1 MSIVELSTGK
11 RFEALPD
18 QSILASALAQGLVLE
33 HSCKTGRCG
42 VCKTKVIT
50 GETTVLQNEESLSEQ
65 EQQDG
70 YILTCCR
77 TATTN
82 VSLDIEDLGFLAGI
96 ETKTLPCRIDALVKL
111 SDDVL
116 QVTLRLPPNQ
126 PFRFLAGQYIDL
138 IADGIRRS
146 YSLANTQR
154 DDNKIVLDIRYVEQ
168 GQMSDYLFHRAKAN
182 DLLRLEGPLGTFCL
196 RESTKKPLFIATG
209 TGIAPI
215 KAMIESLPSNQPIT
229 VYWGGRVV
237 EDIYWKDTPD
247 NVNLIPVLSRADDGW
262 MGKCGYVQQ
271 AVISDSI
278 DLSNVVVYACG
289 SEAMI
294 QSAKALLVAHGL
306 NEKDF
311 FADAFVSSS

>member
-42 VCKTKVIT
+42 VCKTKVIS
-50 GETTVLQNEESLSEQ
+50 GETVVLQDEESLSEQ
-65 EQQDG
+65 EQQAG
-70 YILTCCR
+70 FILTCCR
-77 TATTN
+77 GALTD
-82 VSLDIEDLGFLAGI
+82 VSLDTEDLRFLAGI
-96 ETKTLPCRIDALVKL
+96 ETKTLPCRIDALDKL

-126 PFRFLAGQYIDL
+126 PLRYLAGQYIDL
-138 IADGIRRS
+138 IANGIRRS
-146 YSLANTQR
+146 YSVANTQR

-168 GQMSDYLFHRAKAN
+168 GQMSEYLFHRAKAN

-196 RESTKKPLFIATG
+196 RESTKTPLFIATG

-247 NVNLIPVLSRADDGW
+247 NVNLIPVLSRADDDW
-262 MGKCGYVQQ
+262 SGKRGYVQQ
-271 AVISDSI
+271 AVVADHI
-278 DLSNVVVYACG
+278 DLSTVVVYACG
-289 SEAMI
+289 SESMI
-294 QSAKALLVAHGL
+294 RDAKAHFIQVGL
-306 NEKDF
+306 SEKDF
-311 FADAFVSSS
+311 YSDAFVSSS

>member
-11 RFEALPD
+11 RFEVLPD

-50 GETTVLQNEESLSEQ
+50 GKTTVLQNEESLSEQ

-70 YILTCCR
+70 LILTCCR

-82 VSLDIEDLGFLAGI
+82 VSLDIEDLGFLAGV
-96 ETKTLPCRIDALVKL
+96 ETKTLPCRIDALAKL
-111 SDDVL
+111 SNDVI

-126 PFRFLAGQYIDL
+126 PLRFLSGQYIDL
-138 IADGIRRS
+138 IANGIRRS
-146 YSLANTQR
+146 YSIANAPR
-154 DDNKIVLDIRYVEQ
+154 DDNKLVLEVRQVEK
-168 GQMSDYLFHRAKAN
+168 GQMSDYLFHPAKVN
-182 DLLRLEGPLGTFCL
+182 DLLRIEGPLGTFCL
-196 RESTKKPLFIATG
+196 RESMKTPLFIATG

-229 VYWGGRVV
+229 VYWGGRVA

-271 AVISDSI
+271 AVISDHI
-278 DLSNVVVYACG
+278 DLSTVVVYACG
-289 SEAMI
+289 SESMI
-294 QSAKALLVAHGL
+294 RDAKALFIQEGL
-306 NEKDF
+306 SEKDF
-311 FADAFVSSS
+311 YSDAFVSSS